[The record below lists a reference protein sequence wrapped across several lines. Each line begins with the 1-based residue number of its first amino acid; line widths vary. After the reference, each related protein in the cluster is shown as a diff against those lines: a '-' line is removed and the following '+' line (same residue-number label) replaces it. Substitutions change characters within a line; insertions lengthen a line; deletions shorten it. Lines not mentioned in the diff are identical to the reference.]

1 MWKLNHTHLTNE
13 SKKKSQGKL
22 ENILKWMVKKAQ
34 YENLKILGT
43 QQKTMLRRKLYL

>member
-22 ENILKWMVKKAQ
+22 ENTLKQMKT
-34 YENLKILGT
+34 KI
-43 QQKTMLRRKLYL
+43 QHRKTKVEIK